1 MRNQAWKEAEK
12 ARREGKALGQ
22 EAGIH
27 GSLWL
32 EVHDQAQAEQ
42 TGPSLTLAL
51 ALTPEQPGAS
61 AECPVLHL

>member
-27 GSLWL
+27 GSL
-32 EVHDQAQAEQ
+32 
-42 TGPSLTLAL
+42 
-51 ALTPEQPGAS
+51 
-61 AECPVLHL
+61 

>member
-1 MRNQAWKEAEK
+1 MKERRREGKRKMRNQAWKEAEK

-32 EVHDQAQAEQ
+32 EVHDQA
-42 TGPSLTLAL
+42 
-51 ALTPEQPGAS
+51 
-61 AECPVLHL
+61 